1 VNRHEFE
8 ITAAL
13 NNHDDLTGY
22 WISKFVKE
30 NFHHILGLGTL
41 YYTLDKLVESGKII
55 RKKEDVSNNWQES
68 PLKVRIT
75 YKLNREA
82 FKKENGES
90 VSN

>member
-30 NFHHILGLGTL
+30 NFHHILGFGTL

-55 RKKEDVSNNWQES
+55 RTKQPDNRN
-68 PLKVRIT
+68 T
-75 YKLNREA
+75 YRLNREA
-82 FKKENGES
+82 FKR
-90 VSN
+90 

>member
-1 VNRHEFE
+1 
-8 ITAAL
+8 
-13 NNHDDLTGY
+13 
-22 WISKFVKE
+22 
-30 NFHHILGLGTL
+30 
-41 YYTLDKLVESGKII
+41 VESGKII